1 MTHNVEKLDAR
12 RLFAVTPATNLGI
25 GFLGDSYTD
34 EYQFYPIRDTAKNY
48 VELLA
53 QQRGLNFGSFSAT
66 DDNAV
71 GHHGYAYNWA
81 ISGATSSEMITQELP
96 GLVKEV
102 HAHKVRIVY
111 MFIGGNDFNALL
123 TSSDPLATL
132 GTLQSSVTAN
142 IEKAA
147 NAIMA
152 ASGGAH
158 VFIANLPDISL
169 LPQGQAALADGV
181 PAFALN
187 YVDSTEHSIN
197 SALASYAAAH
207 SRVMVANLSGL
218 FSNLLSNGSFTID
231 GHKISGTQ
239 DGDVP
244 TDAFL
249 ADDTHPGT
257 ILQAEM
263 ANLFIRTVDSGLGL
277 TIPVFSNKQILDAAG
292 I

>member
-158 VFIANLPDISL
+158 VIIANLPDISL

-231 GHKISGTQ
+231 GHTISGTQ

-277 TIPVFSNKQILDAAG
+277 TIPIFSNKQILDAAG

>member
-1 MTHNVEKLDAR
+1 MTHTVETLDRR
-12 RLFAVTPATNLGI
+12 RLFAVTPATHLGI

-53 QQRGLNFGSFSAT
+53 QQRGLNFGSFTTT
-66 DDNAV
+66 DRGDAR
-71 GHHGYAYNWA
+71 HQGYAFNWA
-81 ISGATSSEMITQELP
+81 LSGATSSDMITQELP
-96 GLVKEV
+96 GLVKQV
-102 HAHKVRIVY
+102 HSHDVRIVY

-123 TSSDPLATL
+123 TSADPLATL
-132 GTLQSSVTAN
+132 SSLQSTVTAN

-147 NAIMA
+147 NAILA

-158 VFIANLPDISL
+158 VFIANLPDVSL
-169 LPQGQAALADGV
+169 LPQGQAAEAAGV
-181 PAFALN
+181 PAFAMN
-187 YVDSTEHSIN
+187 YLDSAEHSIN
-197 SALASYAAAH
+197 SAIASYAAAH
-207 SRVMVANLSGL
+207 SRVVVANLSGL
-218 FSNLLSNGSFTID
+218 FSSLLSKGSFTID

-239 DGDVP
+239 DGDVA

-263 ANLFIRTVDSGLGL
+263 ANLFIRTVDSALGL
-277 TIPVFSNKQILDAAG
+277 TIQTFSNKQILDSAG

>member
-1 MTHNVEKLDAR
+1 MTNSSEKMEPR
-12 RLFAVTPATNLGI
+12 RLFAGTPATSLGI

-53 QQRGLNFGSFSAT
+53 QQRDLNFGPFSAS

-81 ISGATSSEMITQELP
+81 ISGATSSDMITEELP
-96 GLVKEV
+96 GLVKQV
-102 HAHKVRIVY
+102 HSHKVRIVF

-123 TSSDPLATL
+123 TSADPLATL
-132 GTLQSSVTAN
+132 GSLQSTVTSN

-147 NAIMA
+147 NEILA

-158 VFIANLPDISL
+158 VVIGNLPDISL
-169 LPQGQAALADGV
+169 LPQGQEAEADGV
-181 PAFALN
+181 PAFAMN
-187 YVDSTEHSIN
+187 YLDSAEHSIN
-197 SALASYAAAH
+197 SAIASYAAAH
-207 SRVMVANLSGL
+207 SRVMVANMQGL

-231 GHKISGTQ
+231 GHAISSTQ

-257 ILQAEM
+257 ILQAEI
-263 ANLFIRTVDSGLGL
+263 ANLYVRTVDSGMGL
-277 TIPVFSNKQILDAAG
+277 TIQPFSNKQILDAAG